1 MCRIQLYEF
10 VYVYTLSAENFPLR
24 QESIMGQYL
33 LSTYRAQSEVPG
45 SPRGPEEMQ
54 SFMDRVIAL
63 EEQLQTNGSFVFG
76 GALRDSDAASVVYAG
91 DVLVTDGPFAE
102 SKEQIAG
109 FYIINA
115 EDDDEARA
123 WARRVA
129 EATNHPIEVRP
140 FAATGLVKD
149 MAM

>member
-1 MCRIQLYEF
+1 
-10 VYVYTLSAENFPLR
+10 
-24 QESIMGQYL
+24 MGQYL
-33 LSTYRAQSEVPG
+33 LSTYRVEGDVPG
-45 SPRGPEEMQ
+45 SPQGPDEMR

-63 EEQLQTNGSFVFG
+63 EDEMQSSGSFVFG
-76 GALRDSDAASVVYAG
+76 GALRDSDAASVVAVG

-102 SKEQIAG
+102 AKEQIAG

-115 EDDDEARA
+115 EDDDEARG

-129 EATNHPIEVRP
+129 EATKHPIEIRP

-149 MAM
+149 LAV